1 MAFVSEK
8 RTIRVH
14 FKLNRDVYPYLPKRG
29 LDSSGNCLTIITIL
43 PDNFDFSRVNSI
55 LSDYKN
61 NSAVYNFSRKA
72 VSPESI
78 QKFIAENLNDL
89 HRLLKNSK
97 RAGKTT
103 KQSEMSKGK

>member
-8 RTIRVH
+8 PSGYNVS
-14 FKLNRDVYPYLPKRG
+14 KRG
-29 LDSSGNCLTIITIL
+29 LDSSGNCLTIIMIL
-43 PDNFDFSRVNSI
+43 PDNFDFSRVNSL